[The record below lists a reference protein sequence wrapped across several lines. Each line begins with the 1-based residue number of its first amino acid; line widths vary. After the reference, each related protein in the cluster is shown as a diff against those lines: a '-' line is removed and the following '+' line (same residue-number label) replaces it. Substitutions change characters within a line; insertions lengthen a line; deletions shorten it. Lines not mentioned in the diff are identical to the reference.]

1 MKVKTLIKIV
11 DGKGPNKN
19 ESFNKIKLD
28 SRELNKNDLFIAI
41 NSGDKYIDDAF
52 KKKCKV
58 LTEKEVSG
66 AIVVDNTIKALGEI
80 ASYLRQK
87 YNKPIIAITGSNG
100 KTTTKDLIYEVLSK
114 KYRVLKNEKNKNNH
128 IGLPET
134 LLNLND
140 KYDICVLELGMN
152 HEGEIDYL
160 ANICKPDY
168 AIITNIGSAHI
179 GHFKNIKEILKTKLE
194 IKSHSKKVF
203 VNSDNKYLKRI
214 KDTEKISLDEL
225 DNIKYSFDKTEFD
238 YNNTHFTFNIPGEH
252 LLIDVLFAIKMGL
265 IFNVDM
271 EDIRQAIEN
280 FKTLE
285 GRMNIINDKYTI
297 IDDCYNANYESIKGS
312 LDTIK
317 DDERFK
323 IIVLADMLELGHKS
337 IYYHKKVNKL
347 LKKIKNKC
355 VLTIGEYSKYI
366 KGKHFIDMDILFKY
380 LKSILKE
387 DCIILIKGSNRF
399 NLNLLIDKIKS
410 ASNIF

>member
-1 MKVKTLIKIV
+1 MKIKTLLKIV
-11 DGKGPNKN
+11 NGKGQNKN

-41 NSGDKYIDDAF
+41 NDGYKYIDDAF

-58 LTEKEVSG
+58 LTEKEVPG
-66 AIVVDNTIKALGEI
+66 TIIVDNTIKALGEI

-152 HEGEIDYL
+152 HEGEINYL

-179 GHFKNIKEILKTKLE
+179 GHFNNIKGILKAKLE
-194 IKSHSKKVF
+194 IKQHSKNVL
-203 VNSDNKYLKRI
+203 VNGDNKYLKKV
-214 KDTEKISLDEL
+214 KDTDKISLDEL
-225 DNIKYSFDKTEFD
+225 SNIKYSFDKTEFD
-238 YNNTHFTFNIPGEH
+238 YNDTHFTFNIPGEH
-252 LLIDVLFAIKMGL
+252 LLIDVLFAIKMGQ
-265 IFNVDM
+265 IYNVDM
-271 EDIRQAIEN
+271 EDIRQAVEH

-285 GRMNIINDKYTI
+285 GRMNIINGKYTI

-312 LDTIK
+312 LDIIK

-337 IYYHKKVNKL
+337 VYYHKKVNKL

-366 KGKHFIDMDILFKY
+366 KGKHFIDIDILFKY
-380 LKSILKE
+380 LESILKE
-387 DCIILIKGSNRF
+387 DCVILIKGSNRF
-399 NLNLLIDKIKS
+399 KLNLLIDKIKN
-410 ASNIF
+410 A